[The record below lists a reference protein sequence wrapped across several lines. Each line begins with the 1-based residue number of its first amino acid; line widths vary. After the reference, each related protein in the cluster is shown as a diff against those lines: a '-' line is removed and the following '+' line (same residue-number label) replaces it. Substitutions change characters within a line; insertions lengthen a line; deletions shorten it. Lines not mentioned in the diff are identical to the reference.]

1 MESEMLPD
9 RMEGFLMENKRDY
22 VVIFD
27 SCVHCI
33 ICDSAKSVT
42 SSAKDPPYV
51 CDECKEAIIFA
62 KSLKRKENKQN
73 GYDK

>member
-1 MESEMLPD
+1 
-9 RMEGFLMENKRDY
+9 MENKRDY

-27 SCVHCI
+27 ACVHCI

-42 SSAKDPPYV
+42 SSAKDLPYV

-62 KSLKRKENKQN
+62 KLLKENIRKFLSKE
-73 GYDK
+73 GG